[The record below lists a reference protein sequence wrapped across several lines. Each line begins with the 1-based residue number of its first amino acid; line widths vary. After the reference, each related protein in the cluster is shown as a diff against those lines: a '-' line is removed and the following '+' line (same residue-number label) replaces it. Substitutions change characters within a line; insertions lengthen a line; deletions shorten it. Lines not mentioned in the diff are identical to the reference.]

1 VLFGVNIE
9 LTVYS
14 LLSCFSVLP
23 CCVKDLERGREGRR
37 EQSRE
42 GKDSGREEGK
52 EGDLVSSERSRQF
65 VVEVISGRC
74 W

>member
-1 VLFGVNIE
+1 
-9 LTVYS
+9 
-14 LLSCFSVLP
+14 
-23 CCVKDLERGREGRR
+23 VKDLERGREGRR

-42 GKDSGREEGK
+42 GKDRGREEGK
-52 EGDLVSSERSRQF
+52 EGDLVSSDRSRQF